1 MEFNQKL
8 QQLRKNKGITQEELA
23 DALFVSR
30 TAVSK
35 WESGR
40 GYPNIDSLKAIAVF
54 FCVTVDEL
62 LSSDEMLVFAASA
75 QKQTASAQKQTA
87 KKFRD
92 LAFGLADLAAVL
104 LLFLPLFADRS
115 GVGVLA
121 VSLLSLGAWQGHAL
135 AYLLLVITTALA
147 GVCMLALQGCEARL
161 WLKSKIELSLA
172 LSTLSVLAFVLGLH
186 PYAAVFSFAFL
197 LMKVILLLR
206 RT

>member
-75 QKQTASAQKQTA
+75 QKQTA

-135 AYLLLVITTALA
+135 VYLLLVITTALA

-186 PYAAVFSFAFL
+186 PYAAVFSFVLL

>member
-8 QQLRKNKGITQEELA
+8 QQLRKQKGITQEELA

-75 QKQTASAQKQTA
+75 QKQTA

-115 GVGVLA
+115 GAGVLA

-135 AYLLLVITTALA
+135 AYLLLVGTTALA

>member
-62 LSSDEMLVFAASA
+62 LSSDEMLVFA
-75 QKQTASAQKQTA
+75 ASAQKQTA

>member
-75 QKQTASAQKQTA
+75 QKQTA

-135 AYLLLVITTALA
+135 VYLLLVITTALA